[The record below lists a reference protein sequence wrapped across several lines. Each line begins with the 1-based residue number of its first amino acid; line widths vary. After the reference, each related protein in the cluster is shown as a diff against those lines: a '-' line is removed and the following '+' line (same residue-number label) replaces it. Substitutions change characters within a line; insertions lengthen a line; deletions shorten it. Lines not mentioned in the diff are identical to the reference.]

1 MDKEAYEAWVA
12 AKADWDEDERVSE
25 CDCCQQPK
33 KGCVMVPACWAHP
46 EANACPEC
54 RGHSPENY

>member
-1 MDKEAYEAWVA
+1 MTEAYEAGWTLRQTRE
-12 AKADWDEDERVSE
+12 EDERISE

-33 KGCVMVPACWAHP
+33 KGCVMVPVIWTHP